1 MKNHLIGF
9 MLFAVVL
16 GIWCLTPTSA
26 AGQSLTSKSAAT
38 AAIPEFNGVWQA
50 PYTPDLTK
58 ALGHELP
65 YTPYGVERFKKVVHA
80 DDPASYCLPVGPA
93 RGIQAPMP
101 FQIVQSPGLVAILFE
116 YQRTYR
122 LIYTDGR
129 SHPDDLDP
137 FRWFGD
143 STGKWEGD
151 TLVVDTVGIGDRTW
165 LDTAGHQHS
174 DQLHLTERFQKVDAN
189 NMKWSVTFNDPK
201 MYKEPFTVSLPLK
214 RQNTVIMMYSCEEN
228 EKDRGH
234 LDSAKQSEK
243 PGETK

>member
-1 MKNHLIGF
+1 MKNHW
-9 MLFAVVL
+9 FAIAFLAAALLATCVL
-16 GIWCLTPTSA
+16 A
-26 AGQSLTSKSAAT
+26 AGQST
-38 AAIPEFNGVWQA
+38 PDFNGVWQA

-58 ALGHELP
+58 ALGHDLP
-65 YTPYGVERFKKVVHA
+65 YTQYGAQQFKSVVHA

-101 FQIVQSPGLVAILFE
+101 FQIMQTAGLVAILFE

-129 SHPDDLDP
+129 KHPDDLDP
-137 FRWFGD
+137 FHWFGD
-143 STGKWEGD
+143 STGKWQGD

-174 DQLHLTERFQKVDAN
+174 DQLHLTERFQKVDPN
-189 NMKWSVTFNDPK
+189 NIKWSATFEDPK

-214 RQNTVIMMYSCEEN
+214 RQSTVIMMYSCEEN

-234 LDSAKQSEK
+234 LDGAKHSEK
-243 PGETK
+243 ASETR

>member
-1 MKNHLIGF
+1 MHKL
-9 MLFAVVL
+9 MLAAVAAIAIFGLTAHSFAAE
-16 GIWCLTPTSA
+16 PAKTSA
-26 AGQSLTSKSAAT
+26 STS
-38 AAIPEFNGVWQA
+38 IPDMSGIWQA

-58 ALGHELP
+58 PLGHELP
-65 YTPYGVERFKKVVHA
+65 YSPLGLERFKNVVHA

-101 FQIVQSPGLVAILFE
+101 FQIVQSPGLAVILFE
-116 YQRTYR
+116 YQHTYR

-129 SHPDDLDP
+129 AHPADLDP

-143 STGKWEGD
+143 SIGKYEGD

-174 DQLHLTERFQKVDAN
+174 DQLHIVERFQKVDAG
-189 NMKWSVTFNDPK
+189 NMKWTVTFEDPK
-201 MYKEPFTVSLPLK
+201 LYKEPFTVTLPLTK
-214 RQNTVIMMYSCEEN
+214 QNTVIMMYSCEEN

-234 LDSAKQSEK
+234 LDA
-243 PGETK
+243 TKH

>member
-1 MKNHLIGF
+1 MSRRLILASVVAITVVC
-9 MLFAVVL
+9 LFSVSVAAQP
-16 GIWCLTPTSA
+16 IAAKTEKSPPSTS
-26 AGQSLTSKSAAT
+26 
-38 AAIPEFNGVWQA
+38 IPDMSGVWQA

-58 ALGHELP
+58 PLGHDLP
-65 YTPYGVERFKKVVHA
+65 YTPYGQERFKKVVFA

-101 FQIVQSPGLVAILFE
+101 FQIVQSPGLAVLLFE
-116 YQRTYR
+116 YQHTYR

-129 SHPDDLDP
+129 GHQSDLEP

-143 STGKWEGD
+143 SIGKYEGD

-174 DQLHLTERFQKVDAN
+174 DQLHIVERFQKIDSN
-189 NMKWSVTFNDPK
+189 NMKWTVTFEDPK
-201 MYKEPFTVSLPLK
+201 MYKEPFTVTLPLK

-234 LDSAKQSEK
+234 LDA
-243 PGETK
+243 TKH

>member
-1 MKNHLIGF
+1 MNKVIL
-9 MLFAVVL
+9 
-16 GIWCLTPTSA
+16 
-26 AGQSLTSKSAAT
+26 AAT
-38 AAIPEFNGVWQA
+38 TSILCLGAGILSAQPFAAKPEKTPPVTSIPDLRGVWQA

-58 ALGHELP
+58 ALGHDLP
-65 YTPYGVERFKKVVHA
+65 YTALGAERFKNVVHA

-101 FQIVQSPGLVAILFE
+101 FQIVQSPGLAVILFE
-116 YQRTYR
+116 YQHTYR

-129 SHPDDLDP
+129 AHPADLDP

-143 STGKWEGD
+143 SIGRYEGE

-174 DQLHLTERFQKVDAN
+174 DQLHLVERFQKVDAS
-189 NMKWSVTFNDPK
+189 NMKWSVTFED
-201 MYKEPFTVSLPLK
+201 YKEPFTVTLPLK
-214 RQNTVIMMYSCEEN
+214 KQETVIMMYSCEEN

-234 LDSAKQSEK
+234 LDA
-243 PGETK
+243 TKH